1 MQLQILIE
9 NFRIAFS
16 LLSSQYKVEI
26 TVRNLIDVVVR
37 DMGQLSRLGK
47 SENLSNF
54 PPVSL
59 IHVEI
64 MEMLILSV
72 VKLLP

>member
-1 MQLQILIE
+1 MQLQVLIE
-9 NFRIAFS
+9 NFRTAFS

-26 TVRNLIDVVVR
+26 TVRNLIGVVVR

-47 SENLSNF
+47 SEHPSNF